1 MNSGKKTLVAVA
13 MSGGIDSSVAAV
25 MLKQQGYDVIGLT
38 MKLWDFAEVGGE
50 DKHIS
55 RRCCSLEMFED
66 ARSVCFKYDI
76 PHYVLNMHEDF
87 RETVIN
93 DFVAEYVQG
102 RTPNPCVVCNYKV
115 KWELLEN
122 KVKQLGCDFLAT
134 GHYARIA
141 RDETT
146 GRYAILTGV
155 DPTRDQSYFLWGL
168 KQDSLARTIFPL
180 GGLHKSQVRQLGRD
194 FGLVNAEREESRE
207 ICFVPDNN
215 YIRLVEQRHPELARP
230 GVVRDT
236 QGNVVGEHDGY
247 YRYTIGQRRR
257 IQINTTEK
265 KYVTQILPDK
275 NEIIIGDD
283 DDLLVETFEV
293 KEVNWVGLDPT
304 SAPHRVPANSDRNSE
319 GGRPHFEALIKI
331 RYLHKPV
338 PGRVTLLTNGNV
350 AVRLHVRQ
358 RAVTPGQSC
367 VFYDGDLVLG
377 GGKIV

>member
-1 MNSGKKTLVAVA
+1 MNTEKKTLVAVA

-25 MLKQQGYDVIGLT
+25 MLKKQGYDVIGLT

-50 DKHIS
+50 DKQIS
-55 RRCCSLEMFED
+55 RRCCSLEMFDD
-66 ARSVCFKYDI
+66 ARSVCYTYDI

-87 RETVIN
+87 RETVIK
-93 DFVAEYVQG
+93 DFVSEYVQG

-115 KWELLEN
+115 KWELLES

-134 GHYARIA
+134 GHYARIG

-146 GRYAILTGV
+146 GRYAILKGV

-168 KQDSLARTIFPL
+168 RQESLARTMFPL
-180 GGLHKSQVRQLGRD
+180 GGLHKSEVRRLGREY
-194 FGLVNAEREESRE
+194 GLVNAEREESRE

-215 YIRLVEQRHPELARP
+215 YVRLVEKRHPELARP

-236 QGNVVGEHDGY
+236 AGNVVGEHDGY
-247 YRYTIGQRRR
+247 YRYTIGQRKR

-265 KYVTQILPDK
+265 KYVTQILPEK
-275 NEIIIGDD
+275 NEIVIGDD
-283 DDLLVETFEV
+283 DDLLVESFEV
-293 KEVNWVGLDPT
+293 KEVNWVALDPT
-304 SAPHRVPANSDRNSE
+304 NSDRQAMNGLSSF
-319 GGRPHFEALIKI
+319 HALIKI

-338 PGRVTLLTNGNV
+338 PGTVTLLTNGNV
-350 AVRLHVRQ
+350 AIRLHDKQ

-367 VFYDGDLVLG
+367 VFYDDDVVLG
-377 GGKIV
+377 GGKIA